1 MASRSRRRRA
11 RRFRLH
17 LPIVQLPLISTALAG
32 VVLAGLFTSEMT
44 KVRVVR
50 VSGVPPWDRERI
62 GSLLRAYEGIPAL
75 RINPLQVER
84 QVEWH
89 PAVLR
94 SDFRRN
100 VFGRARLE
108 VEYRPAVAWFTRGD
122 MEFAVSTEGVVFPL
136 IGEPPPLSVDGKL
149 MESSPNLSVFDSRR
163 LGGLLDLA
171 AKVQQ
176 KLPSLGGKLSLL
188 ASGGLALTVTEGARV
203 EFGNRERLDE
213 KVSVLARALEQSPD
227 LLRRARTVNLVVP
240 ERPAVRWR

>member
-1 MASRSRRRRA
+1 M
-11 RRFRLH
+11 
-17 LPIVQLPLISTALAG
+17 QLPLISTALAG